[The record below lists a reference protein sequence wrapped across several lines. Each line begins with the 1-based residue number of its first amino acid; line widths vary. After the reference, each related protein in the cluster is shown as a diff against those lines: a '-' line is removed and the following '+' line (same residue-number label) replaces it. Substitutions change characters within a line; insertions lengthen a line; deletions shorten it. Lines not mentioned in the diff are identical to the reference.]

1 MIIRLQVS
9 FVKFQRRF
17 SREITQ
23 RFLIEQKKVKHGS
36 KRWLSCYGTISGMT
50 HHLFRRD
57 FKHFLAYP
65 NLHIARP
72 LRRFG
77 LPASLFLLF
86 SSAGA
91 AVFGKPLPASLA
103 ITDLGTL
110 GGSLSMGYGVNNN
123 GEVVGMTLT
132 TGDKAIRGFFY
143 THGKMTDLGTLG
155 GHDSK
160 ANAVNDAGQVTGY
173 AGIKT
178 KGKHHA
184 FLWQRGQMSDLG
196 TSRAD
201 DSEGLAI
208 SSSGRVVGRITR
220 SAFLSSRACL
230 WQDGKVDTLDD
241 SGTVGSDCTAINS
254 SGQIAGSAREPA
266 RPAKGQSSNVVFY
279 SDHAVLWQSGK
290 TSGIGDP
297 DTATSLA
304 YAINDSGRI
313 AGTTSFGKD
322 VPLHACFWQNGTTT
336 NLGTWGI
343 SIQSFMPSI
352 AKGRWS
358 AARTRMTF
366 MRKTSGCGTKISRKW
381 LSALRATG

>member
-36 KRWLSCYGTISGMT
+36 KRWRSCYGTISGMT

-123 GEVVGMTLT
+123 GAVVGMTLT

-196 TSRAD
+196 TLGD
-201 DSEGLAI
+201 LNT
-208 SSSGRVVGRITR
+208 VV
-220 SAFLSSRACL
+220 
-230 WQDGKVDTLDD
+230 
-241 SGTVGSDCTAINS
+241 
-254 SGQIAGSAREPA
+254 
-266 RPAKGQSSNVVFY
+266 
-279 SDHAVLWQSGK
+279 
-290 TSGIGDP
+290 
-297 DTATSLA
+297 
-304 YAINDSGRI
+304 YAINYKGQMVG
-313 AGTTSFGKD
+313 GTNPDDLDEKGKWLWD
-322 VPLHACFWQNGTTT
+322 KDQPQVAFC
-336 NLGTWGI
+336 
-343 SIQSFMPSI
+343 
-352 AKGRWS
+352 
-358 AARTRMTF
+358 
-366 MRKTSGCGTKISRKW
+366 TSGDGLIDLNTLVDPASGWVLTEARSISDTGYVTGTGTHNGQMHAY
-381 LSALRATG
+381 LLRLPPVF